1 MSGIEL
7 AGVAPD
13 LQIGLLHDV
22 GREVMAAQD
31 AQHHAIEVGA
41 GRPVQTLERNRV
53 AKIAATPLY
62 GLESDCRGP

>member
-53 AKIAATPLY
+53 AL
-62 GLESDCRGP
+62 GDRRE